1 MMIMK
6 KFIFL
11 LIPFLFFNCSKEYS
25 IKKHFIKNEI
35 KISEQQ
41 KQRLNNYLSGQFY
54 SFDLE
59 RVVDAYPLAF
69 LISEDGQRSIILA
82 CESYFNNCQYSLK
95 LNQLLRKKD
104 KVKNKNF
111 KILALNKKIVIKNSI
126 NKKSNT
132 HNKYKKVK
140 NLDKQIFADL
150 ILVPEDICDGNDC

>member
-1 MMIMK
+1 MK

-25 IKKHFIKNEI
+25 VKKHFIKNEI

-104 KVKNKNF
+104 KVNNKNF
-111 KILALNKKIVIKNSI
+111 KILALNKKIVVKNNVTKKFN
-126 NKKSNT
+126 NK
-132 HNKYKKVK
+132 NKYKKVK
-140 NLDKQIFADL
+140 NLDNQIFTDL
-150 ILVPEDICDGNDC
+150 ILIPDDICNDNDC